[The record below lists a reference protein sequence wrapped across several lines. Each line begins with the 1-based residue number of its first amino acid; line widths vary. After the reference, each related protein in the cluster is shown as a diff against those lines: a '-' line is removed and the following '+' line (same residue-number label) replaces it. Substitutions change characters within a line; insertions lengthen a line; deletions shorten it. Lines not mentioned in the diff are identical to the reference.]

1 MITKLRASKILV
13 ETPKEGSETW
23 VHITVQ
29 KVTKKDDGVVI
40 NIIPRYDYISFPIQD
55 IGTNIYNAIDP
66 TTSANLNISGY
77 GAVSTISSIVI
88 DKLIKKYGGSV
99 TPQGDVIV

>member
-1 MITKLRASKILV
+1 MVTKLRASKILV

-29 KVTKKDDGVVI
+29 KVTKQDDGTII
-40 NIIPRYDYISFPIQD
+40 NVIPRHDYISFTVPS
-55 IGTNIYNAIDP
+55 IGTTMYNANDP
-66 TTSANLNISGY
+66 VTGSNLNISGY
-77 GAVSTISSIVI
+77 GAVSTIASIVI
-88 DKLIKKYGGSV
+88 DKLVAKYGGKV